1 MALSC
6 SKKLSALLKG
16 VKLKHNGYFY
26 CLSYLHYFA
35 TEDKPESHKKACKNK
50 DFWNVV
56 MPSEATKILEFYQYQ
71 KSDKAPF
78 VIYADC
84 ECLIKKKK

>member
-35 TEDKPESHKKACKNK
+35 TEDKPESHKKACKNI
-50 DFWNVV
+50 DF
-56 MPSEATKILEFYQYQ
+56 
-71 KSDKAPF
+71 
-78 VIYADC
+78 
-84 ECLIKKKK
+84 